1 MIKKESGITIMVLAI
16 TVVIILIIAGIT
28 ISKGSEVIK
37 EAQLENLK
45 TDMLLIQ
52 AKGKLIAEEIQ
63 YKTVYEKDKD
73 KKESIKKEIL
83 TGNGTKVADITDNT
97 IKQTITSLGIEGIDQ
112 YYYLDKTV
120 LDSMGLG
127 KVKIEDGAYYV
138 VNYDID
144 NPEVVYTGGYKAEDG
159 NIYYTL
165 TQINN
170 L

>member
-1 MIKKESGITIMVLAI
+1 MLKKESGITIMVLAI
-16 TVVIILIIAGIT
+16 TVIVISIIAGIT

-37 EAQLENLK
+37 EAKLENLK

-52 AKGKLIAEEIQ
+52 AKAKLIAEEVQ
-63 YKTVYEKDKD
+63 YKTVYEKDNS
-73 KKESIKKEIL
+73 KKESIKQGVLAGK
-83 TGNGTKVADITDNT
+83 GTKVANITDST
-97 IKQTITSLGIEGIDQ
+97 IKQAITSLGIAGIDQ

-120 LDSMGLG
+120 LENMGLG
-127 KVKIEDGAYYV
+127 KIEIKNGTYYV
-138 VNYDID
+138 VNYDIN
-144 NPEVVYTGGYKAEDG
+144 NPEVVYTGGYEADDG